1 MRKIAFEKFVLPNG
15 LTVIFHEDRSSPLV
29 AVNLWYHVGSK
40 DEEPGRTGFA
50 HLFEHLMFMGSKNA
64 PYPSFDSIMESW
76 GGHNNGTT
84 SNDRTNYYEIGPT
97 NLLET
102 CLWLEADRLATLADV
117 ITEEELERQR
127 KVVQNER
134 RQSYENRPYGQ
145 SELAIPEA
153 MYTPDH
159 PYHWPTIGSH
169 ADLEAAGVADVRAFF
184 ERYYLPSNASL
195 VVAGDFDF
203 AAGRALVEKYFGWI
217 PKRPAPS
224 RRTPPPAVLD
234 GNREITLTD
243 RVQLPRL
250 RLCWHSPPLFARG
263 RRGSGSGGADPG
275 RRQVEPSV
283 QEPGLRAADGAGRVR
298 LPELADAGQPVPR
311 RRHREA
317 GRDPGSDP
325 AGGRRGAAVVRDQG
339 ADRRRDRSRA
349 QQPPGRLLQEPR
361 SPADARRRLEP
372 LRAPVR
378 RPRRRRARSHALR
391 DRGSRVGARR
401 AGGDHRAQPPG
412 AAHGSRRDRRRRP
425 TRTRRRLD
433 RDARAHEGA
442 AAGRHAAAVAHAGD
456 DAVDAQ
462 QRARGGGNRALGGA
476 DRLGQPDAALGRR
489 LAIRR
494 GARGWRRRRRR
505 CSTRARGHAPRSRWP
520 RSWSSSAPTCTW
532 ARGATDRS

>member
-29 AVNLWYHVGSK
+29 AVNIWYHVGSK

-217 PKRPAPS
+217 PQRPAPS
-224 RRTPPPAVLD
+224 RRTPRPAVLD

-250 RLCWHSPPLFARG
+250 RLCWHSPALFAKG
-263 RRGSGSGGADPG
+263 DADLDLAA
-275 RRQVEPSV
+275 QV
-283 QEPGLRAADGAGRVR
+283 L
-298 LPELADAGQPVPR
+298 
-311 RRHREA
+311 
-317 GRDPGSDP
+317 
-325 AGGRRGAAVVRDQG
+325 
-339 ADRRRDRSRA
+339 
-349 QQPPGRLLQEPR
+349 
-361 SPADARRRLEP
+361 
-372 LRAPVR
+372 
-378 RPRRRRARSHALR
+378 
-391 DRGSRVGARR
+391 
-401 AGGDHRAQPPG
+401 
-412 AAHGSRRDRRRRP
+412 
-425 TRTRRRLD
+425 
-433 RDARAHEGA
+433 
-442 AAGRHAAAVAHAGD
+442 
-456 DAVDAQ
+456 
-462 QRARGGGNRALGGA
+462 GGGKSS
-476 DRLGQPDAALGRR
+476 RLYKSLVFERR
-489 LAIRR
+489 LAQDAFAYQSSQMLGSLFHVGVTAKPGVTLDQIQQAVDDELLSFATKGPTDAEVDR
-494 GARGWRRRRRR
+494 ARN
-505 CSTRARGHAPRSRWP
+505 SHLADYYKSLDHLQTRADILNHYEHLFGDPDGVDRDLTRYETADRASVRGELAATIARNRLTLRTIPDETAPP
-520 RSWSSSAPTCTW
+520 PDAHPE
-532 ARGATDRS
+532 AA